1 MYLLDIASAPLYTVF
16 GGSFLLIAAVV
27 FAVVWVAIRLILGI
41 IGKNSV
47 SESEKKEDE

>member
-27 FAVVWVAIRLILGI
+27 LAVVWVAIKLVLEILGR
-41 IGKNSV
+41 NSAF
-47 SESEKKEDE
+47 ENEEKDDE